1 MCKNKLKSARDLEEP
16 TETKASFAL
25 HQLLSY
31 MMAVWGLWLTVAHVA
46 SHQHV
51 ARVTVAA
58 VAAHGVVALVV
69 TPSVPLAALVHIC
82 KSDDSSTVNPRR
94 RKNGITPPLW

>member
-1 MCKNKLKSARDLEEP
+1 MLRRLAGL
-16 TETKASFAL
+16 
-25 HQLLSY
+25 Y
-31 MMAVWGLWLTVAHVA
+31 MTAVWALWLTVAHVT

-51 ARVTVAA
+51 AWVTGAA

-82 KSDDSSTVNPRR
+82 KRDGGGTVNPRWSKTR
-94 RKNGITPPLW
+94 HHGALW

>member
-1 MCKNKLKSARDLEEP
+1 MYLERERGNNSEMSSARELEGP
-16 TETKASFAL
+16 TETKAFFVL
-25 HQLLSY
+25 HSAAGSY
-31 MMAVWGLWLTVAHVA
+31 IAAVEGLWLTVAHVP

-51 ARVTVAA
+51 ARVTGAA

-82 KSDDSSTVNPRR
+82 KRR
-94 RKNGITPPLW
+94 RR